1 MTPSRFSEPAQSW
14 LGLPAA
20 PESIAQAYDITLD
33 LSAGEQTSGHRRLY
47 YVASDSQKLE
57 MSQY

>member
-1 MTPSRFSEPAQSW
+1 MPCRNDS
-14 LGLPAA
+14 

-57 MSQY
+57 MSKY